1 METRDQLST
10 QGVPHIVSTSWGFS
24 SAASSSSHCPH
35 PPPVSPFVSVGGT
48 EVCTSVKRD
57 LLYRQKRPT
66 PRMCAD
72 VNYLLSTTCVLAV
85 NYMCTCCQLHVYL
98 VSTTCVLAFNYMCTC
113 CQLLV
118 YLLSTTSVLAV
129 NYLCVCVCL
138 CVSVLHIN
146 ITLWFVE
153 GCVPVAVKGVPILLK
168 RGWQC

>member
-1 METRDQLST
+1 M
-10 QGVPHIVSTSWGFS
+10 HK
-24 SAASSSSHCPH
+24 C
-35 PPPVSPFVSVGGT
+35 
-48 EVCTSVKRD
+48 
-57 LLYRQKRPT
+57 QKRPT
-66 PRMCAD
+66 IQAKETYAAD
-72 VNYLLSTTCVLAV
+72 VRGCELLAVNYLCTCCQLLVYLLSTTCVLAV